1 MKRERE
7 DEADDDDAKK
17 PHTEEATPAS
27 DAANAEPAA
36 ESEAA
41 ATTEPPAAAPEQA
54 EEQSS
59 AAAAEPAPAEPPPA
73 APAPP
78 PPPAA
83 VAPPPDL
90 PPLQMVATLLATN
103 PGLAD
108 GPDIM
113 LYSDP
118 AQADVEFKFDL
129 HIDAIA
135 AIFGTGGRTITTIRQ
150 QTNCRIRL
158 LPPGSDPDRRV
169 FELSG
174 AQEACMSAEGL
185 ILAELQKMCADN
197 PNVVEVSGTGA
208 MWAVR
213 ILVRSEACGSLIG
226 KAGSNINQVRGQH
239 GSSTAAEQQHTRSRA
254 HAPSCVSLSLS
265 LSSKQ
270 MRQNSGAD
278 IKIAAAEQGGSTAMT
293 PLPGMGIDR
302 LITLSGAITSVH
314 AALIDI
320 IPRIA
325 AFIGTAKLKPGYG
338 TGAQMAAASSGGG
351 GGGGGSTLGGGTHP
365 LEQGPPGHVHPVPS
379 TAVGRVIGP
388 GGVRIREIRD
398 KTGARVRVGNDC
410 MPGTQDRPLTI
421 WGTPEQVHKQ
431 SSSSTHAQHSTPSKQ
446 ATAVVEPS
454 AHTRTLPSPPERTDQ
469 RSVSDGE
476 RHYYEG

>member
-27 DAANAEPAA
+27 DASNAEPAA
-36 ESEAA
+36 EPEAA
-41 ATTEPPAAAPEQA
+41 ATTEPPAAAPEQT

-118 AQADVEFKFDL
+118 AQADVEFKFDM
-129 HIDAIA
+129 HIDAVA

-226 KAGSNINQVRGQH
+226 KAGSNINQVRGRSSSS
-239 GSSTAAEQQHTRSRA
+239 SSTAPAQPLARSRTFVCI
-254 HAPSCVSLSLS
+254 PLSLSLS
-265 LSSKQ
+265 LRKTD
-270 MRQNSGAD
+270 AP
-278 IKIAAAEQGGSTAMT
+278 EQ
-293 PLPGMGIDR
+293 R
-302 LITLSGAITSVH
+302 RRH
-314 AALIDI
+314 
-320 IPRIA
+320 
-325 AFIGTAKLKPGYG
+325 
-338 TGAQMAAASSGGG
+338 
-351 GGGGGSTLGGGTHP
+351 
-365 LEQGPPGHVHPVPS
+365 
-379 TAVGRVIGP
+379 
-388 GGVRIREIRD
+388 
-398 KTGARVRVGNDC
+398 
-410 MPGTQDRPLTI
+410 QDR
-421 WGTPEQVHKQ
+421 
-431 SSSSTHAQHSTPSKQ
+431 
-446 ATAVVEPS
+446 
-454 AHTRTLPSPPERTDQ
+454 RR
-469 RSVSDGE
+469 
-476 RHYYEG
+476 